1 MDTEKLFRIIK
12 DVLQDEKSINV
23 ISYINQIRAGIAQ
36 NNPDGF
42 TTARTQL
49 NKLDETIKET
59 STSYSFSKT
68 EQEILE
74 NLGDTGFF
82 GSNLILN
89 LNSYLELQGYE
100 TVAKIDQYKNERT
113 IFIQKIE
120 RLVNSFTELGVE
132 EYRPEDPEIG
142 IILPI
147 TQGDA
152 ETVYRKIHEFNLL
165 IKTVQELVGSEE
177 RKVKIDRVS
186 NGTLEF
192 FTSQPVAV
200 VVVVT
205 TILANISQ
213 IWDKIATLRKK
224 KTDTDSDPV
233 ISDSAKDEIK
243 KIIDKDIN
251 AIKKEIEE
259 KLPQAI
265 VDKYANKDLK
275 EERKNEIRNH
285 IRAKAKLI
293 FSWFEIGIEV
303 DIVPVRVLNETSTPE
318 QKEEIKNVISE
329 IRTTNHLLQQVYNL
343 PLEIK
348 RLPFKLE
355 KEKANTEEVEN
366 EESVEGITEETK

>member
-120 RLVNSFTELGVE
+120 RLVNSFTELGV
-132 EYRPEDPEIG
+132 
-142 IILPI
+142 
-147 TQGDA
+147 
-152 ETVYRKIHEFNLL
+152 
-165 IKTVQELVGSEE
+165 
-177 RKVKIDRVS
+177 
-186 NGTLEF
+186 
-192 FTSQPVAV
+192 
-200 VVVVT
+200 
-205 TILANISQ
+205 
-213 IWDKIATLRKK
+213 
-224 KTDTDSDPV
+224 
-233 ISDSAKDEIK
+233 
-243 KIIDKDIN
+243 
-251 AIKKEIEE
+251 
-259 KLPQAI
+259 
-265 VDKYANKDLK
+265 
-275 EERKNEIRNH
+275 
-285 IRAKAKLI
+285 
-293 FSWFEIGIEV
+293 
-303 DIVPVRVLNETSTPE
+303 
-318 QKEEIKNVISE
+318 
-329 IRTTNHLLQQVYNL
+329 
-343 PLEIK
+343 
-348 RLPFKLE
+348 
-355 KEKANTEEVEN
+355 
-366 EESVEGITEETK
+366 

>member
-1 MDTEKLFRIIK
+1 M
-12 DVLQDEKSINV
+12 
-23 ISYINQIRAGIAQ
+23 
-36 NNPDGF
+36 
-42 TTARTQL
+42 
-49 NKLDETIKET
+49 
-59 STSYSFSKT
+59 
-68 EQEILE
+68 
-74 NLGDTGFF
+74 
-82 GSNLILN
+82 
-89 LNSYLELQGYE
+89 
-100 TVAKIDQYKNERT
+100 
-113 IFIQKIE
+113 
-120 RLVNSFTELGVE
+120 
-132 EYRPEDPEIG
+132 
-142 IILPI
+142 
-147 TQGDA
+147 
-152 ETVYRKIHEFNLL
+152 

>member
-12 DVLQDEKSINV
+12 DVLQDEQNINV
-23 ISYINQIRAGIAQ
+23 VSFIDQIRAGIAQ

-42 TTARTQL
+42 SNARNQL
-49 NKLDETIKET
+49 DILEESIKT
-59 STSYSFSKT
+59 NSVSYSFSKT
-68 EQEILE
+68 EQEALI

-82 GSNLILN
+82 GSDLILN
-89 LNSYLELQGYE
+89 LNSYLKLQGYE
-100 TVAKIDQYKNERT
+100 GVAKIDQYKNERNT
-113 IFIQKIE
+113 FIQKIQ
-120 RLVNSFTELGVE
+120 RLSTSFTELGIK
-132 EYRPEDPEIG
+132 EYRPENPEVG
-142 IILPI
+142 IILPV

-152 ETVYRKIHEFNLL
+152 DTVYRKIHEFNLL

-177 RKVKIDRVS
+177 KKVKIDRVS

-224 KTDTDSDPV
+224 KSDTDSDPV
-233 ISDSAKDEIK
+233 ISDSAKAEIK

-259 KLPQAI
+259 KLPQSI
-265 VDKYANKDLK
+265 IDKYASKDLK

-303 DIVPVRVLNETSTPE
+303 DIVPVRVSSSDESTPE
-318 QKEEIKNVISE
+318 QKEEMKNVISE
-329 IRTTNHLLQQVYNL
+329 IRTTNHLLQQIYSL
-343 PLEIK
+343 PQEIK
-348 RLPFKLE
+348 QLPFKLE
-355 KEKANTEEVEN
+355 KEKADTEE
-366 EESVEGITEETK
+366 SADDPKTDTE